1 MTGLQNTMA
10 AIPGGGTIRKYGTA
24 HWDGTEWR
32 AMIGPNLL
40 SCRWL
45 DPIQPKQGGNI
56 VVDITKDEYGQASG
70 LVIGGYT
77 DQPRPSTGVVLF
89 VGVTELVIAGE
100 DGVTYTT
107 DRFLGVIGDY
117 AVSDPLYITWDASQ
131 PTVLGIV
138 NDITITPDAAPPPE
152 APTAA
157 SGSTTLIATAS
168 DTWWAPGGWGSYA
181 TSTQGR
187 EEVYAGYWAPNTVT
201 GAWFYGPPRPELA
214 GKTLDRIEFRLPQ
227 RLGAGSSGPVTINLY
242 AHTSPSRPGGDV
254 TRVAGPFA
262 VVVNPGETKGVIEL
276 PLPFAA
282 PVAAGGGIS
291 IAGGDYAR
299 FASRL
304 SDAESGKTT
313 LYWRS

>member
-1 MTGLQNTMA
+1 MPGLENTMG
-10 AIPGGGTIRKYGTA
+10 AIPGGGTVRKYGTA
-24 HWDGTEWR
+24 YWDGAEWR
-32 AMIGPNLL
+32 ARVGPNLL

-152 APTAA
+152 APTAGT
-157 SGSTTLIATAS
+157 GSTNLIATAS
-168 DTWWAPGGWGSYA
+168 DTWGVGGWGRWA
-181 TSTQGR
+181 TSQNGG
-187 EEVYAGYWAPNTVT
+187 EDVYTGSIGGYTVT
-201 GAWFYGPPRPELA
+201 GSWFYGSPNPELS
-214 GKTLDRIEFRLPQ
+214 GKTLERITFRLPQ
-227 RLGAGSSGPVTINLY
+227 RLNVGSGGAVTVDLY
-242 AHTSPSRPGGDV
+242 AHTSPSRPGSDV
-254 TRVAGPFA
+254 TRVVGPHT
-262 VVVNPGETKGVIEL
+262 VSVNPGETKGVIDL
-276 PLPFAA
+276 PLTFAA
-282 PVAAGGGIS
+282 TVAAGGGIS
-291 IAGGDYAR
+291 IAGGPYAG

-304 SDAESGKTT
+304 DDAESGKATI
-313 LYWRS
+313 YWRSA